1 MPPRAI
7 PLTLLAMAAFA
18 ANSLLCRAALTHTA
32 TDPATFTALRL
43 LSGAAATW
51 AIARRGKGTGGSWPS
66 AVALF
71 VYAAGFSFAYV
82 ALQAG
87 LGAFLLFASVQATMI
102 LAGLLR
108 GERLGPAQWA
118 GLALALGGLFGLL
131 APGRTAPPL
140 APALLMLAAG
150 VAWGVYSLRGR
161 EAGDPGR
168 ATAGNFLRAVPLAL
182 ALSLFL
188 LPWSRVDAAGAGYAV
203 VSGALG
209 SGLGYAVWYAAM
221 RGLRTTTA
229 SAVQLSVPVLA
240 ALAGVAVLGEPVTA
254 RLLGGSSAI
263 LGGLAVI
270 LLKPLIRLP
279 APRGSA

>member
-1 MPPRAI
+1 MSPRAI

-32 TDPATFTALRL
+32 IDPATFTALRL

-51 AIARRGKGTGGSWPS
+51 AIARRGEGSGGSWPS
-66 AVALF
+66 ALALL

-118 GLALALGGLFGLL
+118 GLALALGGLAALL
-131 APGRTAPPL
+131 APGSTAPPL
-140 APALLMLAAG
+140 LPALLMLAAG
-150 VAWGVYSLRGR
+150 AAWGVYSLRGR

-168 ATAGNFLRAVPLAL
+168 ATAGNFLRAAPLAL
-182 ALSLFL
+182 GLSICL
-188 LPWSRVDAAGAGYAV
+188 LPWARIDAAGAGYAV

-240 ALAGVAVLGEPVTA
+240 ALAGVVVLGEPVTA
-254 RLLGGSSAI
+254 RLLGGSAAI

-270 LLKPLIRLP
+270 LLKPFVKLP

>member
-1 MPPRAI
+1 MPPRAL

-51 AIARRGKGTGGSWPS
+51 AIARRGKGKGGSWPS
-66 AVALF
+66 AIALF

-87 LGAFLLFASVQATMI
+87 LGAFLLFTAVQATMV

-108 GERLGPAQWA
+108 GERLGPPQWA

-140 APALLMLAAG
+140 PAALLMLAAG

-182 ALSLFL
+182 ALSLIL

-203 VSGALG
+203 ASGALG

-240 ALAGVAVLGEPVTA
+240 ALAGVAILGEPVTA
-254 RLLGGSSAI
+254 RLLGGSAAI
-263 LGGLAVI
+263 LGGLALI
-270 LLKPLIRLP
+270 LLKAGNR
-279 APRGSA
+279 RR